1 MNLDDILKQY
11 DPARESGDADLA
23 AMRESILNA
32 KPRSPRRIGRAIV
45 ACALLLLL
53 AGVLVYRRRDVVPQ
67 RPAPVVR
74 NTPLRQ
80 RPETR
85 QLQLTTPGGTQLIW
99 VFNDSM

>member
-1 MNLDDILKQY
+1 MNLDEILKQY

-32 KPRSPRRIGRAIV
+32 KPRPPRRIGRAVV

-53 AGVLVYRRRDVVPQ
+53 AGALVYQRREDVAQ

-74 NTPLRQ
+74 NAPPRQ
-80 RPETR
+80 QPETR